1 MKFLIAFILFIIF
14 LSFCFLVSRRSSKL
28 PNNFLSNNDGPS
40 DDANGVQENDANM
53 NSRTQLEDV
62 LVVPLQGIDYD
73 CPGMLNEDKV
83 TTAVL
88 I

>member
-1 MKFLIAFILFIIF
+1 MFYCFNFIIF

-40 DDANGVQENDANM
+40 DDANGVQENDANI

-83 TTAVL
+83 TRAVL
-88 I
+88 L

>member
-1 MKFLIAFILFIIF
+1 MRIILY
-14 LSFCFLVSRRSSKL
+14 CVLVSRRSSKL
-28 PNNFLSNNDGPS
+28 PNNFHSNNDGPS
-40 DDANGVQENDANM
+40 DDVNGVPENDANM

-83 TTAVL
+83 TNSIV
-88 I
+88 

>member
-1 MKFLIAFILFIIF
+1 MLLLLLFY
-14 LSFCFLVSRRSSKL
+14 LLFCFLVSRRSSKL

-40 DDANGVQENDANM
+40 DDANGVPENDTNI

-83 TTAVL
+83 IIVAL

>member
-1 MKFLIAFILFIIF
+1 MLLLLLFY
-14 LSFCFLVSRRSSKL
+14 LLFCFLVSRRSSKL

-40 DDANGVQENDANM
+40 DDANGVQENDTNI

-83 TTAVL
+83 IIITL